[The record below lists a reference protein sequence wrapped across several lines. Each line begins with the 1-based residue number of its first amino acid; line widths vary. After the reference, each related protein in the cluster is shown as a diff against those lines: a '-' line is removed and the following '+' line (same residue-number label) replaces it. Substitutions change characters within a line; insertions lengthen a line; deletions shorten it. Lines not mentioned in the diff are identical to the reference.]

1 MIRRE
6 IESNEL
12 CWTLIDFCPAA
23 ADLDN
28 SLSSIYNNNNNNI
41 NINIAL
47 CKHDIKNLLTFFKI
61 ETTAMTVAAD
71 PTIGSKT

>member
-41 NINIAL
+41 NIAL
-47 CKHDIKNLLTFFKI
+47 CKLI
-61 ETTAMTVAAD
+61 MT
-71 PTIGSKT
+71 